1 MNLKWNSIGDS
12 GTTALSYVSTVNTMV
27 HVGDLV
33 LVDDEVKE
41 KEYEKEGDKDKEK
54 YINR

>member
-1 MNLKWNSIGDS
+1 MKWNSIGDS